1 MTIELTVSF
10 FGAFFAILVCLS
22 VGFALY
28 FWFRR
33 RRYTRER
40 FAFFALS
47 SCIALTLA
55 AFATIAGNAPPWQ
68 QVLAVV
74 HYVRTGE
81 LLPTS
86 LSPVSAALI
95 VVTLFGMYFL
105 VYQIFRLW
113 NGQVTRETYLA
124 RQGEAD
130 RGMLQEAKIGFRYL
144 LVKNSPLV
152 PYKPPVG
159 SPKLPDLGQ
168 QVEPV
173 AWRDL
178 ARTLLKMRRN
188 MLAFE
193 EEWRAEHNF
202 WLARHRDHGHRVAV
216 LCFVALPEQ
225 VALQAFLR
233 YVEKMQEPPQEFILC
248 LQTPSP
254 DKKLQLDGE
263 IFEVIS
269 LDDLLKGL
277 IDFSEYAEK
286 IRERVASDLLQE
298 SELSLE
304 ATYVRPRFRRD
315 GAEQDEADIEQAIN
329 DWLGSTSS
337 KQLAILGEY
346 GQGKSTIGLML
357 THHLLNKGV
366 EQLERIPIFIELRGK
381 SPATMNPG
389 ELLGAWGD
397 AYGIASR
404 PLKVLHEAGRLLL
417 IFDGFDE
424 MTLVGNPQERLRH
437 FQSLWNF
444 NHRKAKLI
452 ITGRP
457 NLFLDDN
464 ELKAAL
470 GILPG
475 SSGELAC
482 EAWYLE
488 KFNNKEIE
496 RALRNASDEVRNGI
510 VQAVN
515 NNPRLKDIAGRPSL
529 LHVLSVFWGDKELV
543 QRADELTAAELMQR
557 FLDASL
563 ERQTEK
569 ALELRRREIE
579 DAERGY
585 GAQPKNYMV
594 LNAAERRYFMLGI
607 AVYMM
612 RKDESNQIRLADL
625 EEITEKLARVCP
637 DSISRTSDAREGQEN
652 LPIQERIKQSE
663 DFLGRLKDDVRVCG
677 LLVKDVADGTFRFG
691 HKSFLEYLAADYAE
705 RKLAEKEH
713 DDILTI
719 HSVLDISFDSVL
731 RNDVVRSYFG
741 ELLILRRAGD
751 TILQLSSTEV
761 AGFLLEQ
768 ILHPQ
773 RFTKILWYFSI
784 IPVRHHDILENKT
797 NLQSI
802 YYRKV
807 IYPFALFILNNFC
820 SRFEESIYRK
830 TIYFS
835 LIVIF
840 LFLWV
845 FLGYFFFGSFVLY
858 FIRESSF
865 LSGALTG
872 LLMSVTAYLLTLY
885 TSSPARKRLSKAWV
899 TVCRAHGCQVEDL
912 YAALQGRK
920 TALPE
925 FRSDPIGIFTPIR
938 VEPETYEG
946 EQNEVLQK
954 NVSESDIAWN
964 RGVAAWVLGRRHSK
978 LGGFIFSKDV
988 DGAIPPRDPRKPVKR
1003 KIINKAAEK
1012 AGIQPEEIPA
1022 QLASLNE
1029 FLGWDV
1035 EKGCPRKQ
1043 EKLSSVDE
1051 ESLV

>member
-1 MTIELTVSF
+1 MTVELTAAF
-10 FGAFFAILVCLS
+10 LGAFFALFVCLS

-33 RRYTRER
+33 RRHTRER

-47 SCIALTLA
+47 SCIALTFA

-74 HYVRTGE
+74 HYLRTGE
-81 LLPTS
+81 LFPTS
-86 LSPVSAALI
+86 LSPASAALI
-95 VVTLFGMYFL
+95 VVALFGVYFL
-105 VYQIFRLW
+105 IYQIFRLW
-113 NGQVTRETYLA
+113 NGQVTRETHLA

-144 LVKNSPLV
+144 LVKDSPLV

-159 SPKLPDLGQ
+159 SPRLPDLGQ

-178 ARTLLKMRRN
+178 AKTLVRMRRN

-202 WLARHRDHGHRVAV
+202 WLARHRDHEHRVAV

-225 VALQAFLR
+225 AALKAFLQ
-233 YVEKMQEPPQEFILC
+233 YIEKMQEPPQEFILC
-248 LQTPSP
+248 LQTPNP
-254 DKKLQLDGE
+254 EKELHLDGKS
-263 IFEVIS
+263 FEVIT
-269 LDDLLKGL
+269 LDGLLSGL

-286 IRERVASDLLQE
+286 IRKRVASDFLQE

-304 ATYVRPRFRRD
+304 ATYVTPRFCRD
-315 GAEQDEADIEQAIN
+315 GAEQDEEGVEQAID
-329 DWLGSTSS
+329 DWLNSSSS
-337 KQLAILGEY
+337 KQLALLGEY
-346 GQGKSTIGLML
+346 GQGKSTVGLML
-357 THHLLNKGV
+357 THHLLSKGV
-366 EQLERIPIFIELRGK
+366 EQLDRIPIFIELRGK

-404 PLKVLHEAGRLLL
+404 QLKALHEAGRLLL

-437 FQSLWNF
+437 FQTIWNF

-482 EAWYLE
+482 QAWYLE
-488 KFNNKEIE
+488 KFNSNEIE
-496 RALRNASDEVRNGI
+496 LALRNASDDVRNGI

-515 NNPRLKDIAGRPSL
+515 KNSRLKDIAGRPSL
-529 LHVLSVFWGDKELV
+529 LHVLSVLWGDKELV

-557 FLDASL
+557 FLNASL

-569 ALELRRREIE
+569 AQELRRREIE

-612 RKDESNQIRLADL
+612 RKDETNQIRLADL
-625 EEITEKLARVCP
+625 EEVTEKLARVCP
-637 DSISRTSDAREGQEN
+637 DSVSRTSTAREGLEN

-705 RKLAEKEH
+705 RKLAEVKDE
-713 DDILTI
+713 DILAI
-719 HSVLDISFDSVL
+719 HSVLNVTFDGVL

-741 ELLILRRAGD
+741 ELLIWRRVKQKSAAS
-751 TILQLSSTEV
+751 LSSTEV
-761 AGFLLEQ
+761 AKFLLEYMLQ
-768 ILHPQ
+768 PNYFLKIFWRVSIVLLRYTKGYDDQTWLIRPVA
-773 RFTKILWYFSI
+773 RFCKEIMYSLAKVFLRPFVASNE
-784 IPVRHHDILENKT
+784 DKKT
-797 NLQSI
+797 FKSSQ
-802 YYRKV
+802 
-807 IYPFALFILNNFC
+807 FALYYIIVLPISYKC
-820 SRFEESIYRK
+820 DPSLLASIGLVM
-830 TIYFS
+830 
-835 LIVIF
+835 LIIMVSVG
-840 LFLWV
+840 LE
-845 FLGYFFFGSFVLY
+845 LY
-858 FIRESSF
+858 FELRRPTMLVHRI
-865 LSGALTG
+865 
-872 LLMSVTAYLLTLY
+872 
-885 TSSPARKRLSKAWV
+885 WV
-899 TVCRAHGCQVEDL
+899 VLCKDYGCTVEQL
-912 YAALQGRK
+912 YAALQGKKSVQHGRY
-920 TALPE
+920 
-925 FRSDPIGIFTPIR
+925 RDDPAGIVTPLR
-938 VEPETYEG
+938 TEGETYRREPDDVLRRKAVKEG
-946 EQNEVLQK
+946 L
-954 NVSESDIAWN
+954 ACN
-964 RGVAAWVLGRRHSK
+964 RGRAICILAYRHSK
-978 LGGFIFSKDV
+978 FGGLVFSKDA
-988 DGAIPPRDPRKPVKR
+988 DEHAFLTNDPRKRIKR
-1003 KIINKAAEK
+1003 NIINKAAEN
-1012 AGIQPEEIPA
+1012 AGIQPEEIPT

-1029 FLGWDV
+1029 FLGWDI
-1035 EKGCPRKQ
+1035 EKGCPRPQ
-1043 EKLSSVDE
+1043 DIA
-1051 ESLV
+1051 